1 MPSLLSR
8 LAPKPFRE
16 SVHVALHKMAGLWFD
31 SACRGGRRLRSRVC
45 PVEEKAKIEICES
58 DQRVAD
64 FNSANFGLV
73 VPHTQL
79 SDIRVVP
86 DCSADRMAAVRRAG
100 AGGG

>member
-64 FNSANFGLV
+64 FNSANVGL
-73 VPHTQL
+73 
-79 SDIRVVP
+79 DAAFA
-86 DCSADRMAAVRRAG
+86 SADRLEAEAARAR
-100 AGGG
+100 ALLDRLEAAILA